1 MRLFNTK
8 ALWRLLLLAV
18 VGTGLSSCDHL
29 RGKRAKVAGVTQQ
42 TVPASPYPVPRA
54 SDGKV
59 YFPGTIV
66 AQGAPQPLQA
76 SFDQSTQVAYADTA
90 YRLGSGDR
98 LRITVFGETGLTGEY
113 LVDGNGNISMPLISQ
128 VRLGGMTSAEA
139 QALIAAKLRDG
150 YLRNPDVAVQII
162 GYRPFFILGEVVK
175 AGQYPYVVGMTIQT
189 AVAIAGGY
197 SPRAR
202 KSKVKVTRHTVQGP
216 VRMKLKPTS
225 TVMPG
230 DTIVVEERFF

>member
-18 VGTGLSSCDHL
+18 VGAGLSSCDHL

-42 TVPASPYPVPRA
+42 TAPASPYPVPRA